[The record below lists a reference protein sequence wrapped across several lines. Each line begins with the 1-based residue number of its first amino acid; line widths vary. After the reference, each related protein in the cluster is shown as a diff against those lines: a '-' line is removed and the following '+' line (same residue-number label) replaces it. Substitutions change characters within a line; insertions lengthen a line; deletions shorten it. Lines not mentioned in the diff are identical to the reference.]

1 MRYRKKADLLKYLK
15 PLAPRQQ
22 SSPELYVKILDGAAY
37 VDTLEINDAL
47 NVMCSQI
54 HNYYIA
60 MALSGVCLHVVRRK
74 VPHNM
79 IFPNDL
85 KLLEK

>member
-1 MRYRKKADLLKYLK
+1 MHLMLCAFRYTTTI
-15 PLAPRQQ
+15 
-22 SSPELYVKILDGAAY
+22 S
-37 VDTLEINDAL
+37 
-47 NVMCSQI
+47 
-54 HNYYIA
+54 IA

-79 IFPNDL
+79 ILPNDL